1 MIDPIG
7 VLSAVRAA
15 FPVTP
20 VPRVIANAP
29 DPLKAEAAAF
39 VRTLQGKDWASVTLS
54 DLRSDLFG
62 IFRIDDIS
70 YRYYL
75 PAYLTLATTEYHGM
89 DFVAETLL
97 QSLASPDFGA
107 LTDDDLALLRKG
119 WRSNPNAA
127 DLERTLAR
135 AGKNSD
141 KDTAV
146 YESRMKG
153 LSKPQLKAV
162 KLFLDWLRQEHGDD
176 DANSY
181 ISKAEISI
189 LELLSRAS

>member
-1 MIDPIG
+1 MTEQNG
-7 VLSAVRAA
+7 VLAAVRAA
-15 FPVTP
+15 FPAVP
-20 VPRVIANAP
+20 VPKVVANAP
-29 DPLKAEAAAF
+29 GPLKAEAAAF

-62 IFRIDDIS
+62 IFRIDEKS

-75 PAYLTLATTEYHGM
+75 PAYLSLATTDYHSM

-97 QSLASPDFGA
+97 QSLASPDYGA

-119 WRSNPNAA
+119 WGSSPNAA
-127 DLERTLAR
+127 ALDRTLAN

-141 KDTAV
+141 MDTAV

-153 LSKPQLKAV
+153 LSKPQLEAV

-189 LELLSRAS
+189 LELLARAG